1 MATPLDVDL
10 ENWDPWSP
18 WEVARQLDGLTT
30 PWYVAAGWALDLFL
44 GRQTREH
51 DDIEV
56 GVPAHS
62 FSYVRVALSGFE
74 VVVVGD
80 GKAWPATPESLAA
93 HRQTW
98 VRSAPGGP
106 WLLDV
111 FREPWVGDT
120 WVYERD
126 PRIQLPVERV
136 ISRTPDG
143 VPYLQP
149 EIVLLLKARAVR
161 PKDEIDLATVLPH
174 LDSGRRAWLYESL
187 ALVQP
192 GHSWLETLQPTK
204 L

>member
-18 WEVARQLDGLTT
+18 WEVARRIDGLTT

-44 GRQTREH
+44 GRQTRQH

-56 GVPAHS
+56 GVPAYS
-62 FSYVRVALSGFE
+62 FSEVSGALSGFE
-74 VVVVGD
+74 LVVVGN
-80 GKAWPATPESLAA
+80 GKAWPATQESLAA

-98 VRSAPGGP
+98 VRSAPGEP

-126 PRIQLPVERV
+126 PRVQRPVERL
-136 ISRTPDG
+136 ISSTDDG
-143 VPYLQP
+143 LPYLQP
-149 EIVLLLKARAVR
+149 EVVLLLKARTVR
-161 PKDEIDLATVLPH
+161 PKDETDLASVLPH
-174 LDSGRRAWLYESL
+174 LDSTRREWLRESL
-187 ALVQP
+187 TLIQP
-192 GHSWLETLQPTK
+192 GHP
-204 L
+204 